1 MAVFNRVYS
10 PLGTQISMLV
20 AEGSLKQDYDADN
33 KIYTPDRRIRP
44 TAIQPICS
52 ITDPSGILENGTV
65 NLYIT
70 DIKWYEN
77 EISEANLISPT
88 NSKYKIDSTSNTNNR
103 GRIIVYKNVNF
114 DAPVTLIF
122 TATFADMV
130 NGKLRRKA
138 YFVGT
143 SVLASNVA
151 ASSPAV
157 LKTDYPRGRC
167 FNPIKEL
174 TYLKLSAD
182 LVAGETSIPSA
193 YWWYKKNGSAESLIT
208 DYVGHN
214 SRELEVPT
222 ASIGKEQHYVCK
234 VQDCRQ
240 NLTDVRNEYL
250 QEELDK
256 ISDYPRNLLAKQYF
270 LDLNDEI
277 KPGVVTEGED
287 ADGKYICVPNPFAL
301 RTYVGGNEQRDLFS
315 GKMSFKENTAYVLRV
330 VGKYVSETE
339 SQWGFAFIIAY
350 TDGTFSSALRFD
362 YMANKKIEAVHK
374 STPNKTISHIS
385 CTYGF
390 DIPSYIYGIQITE
403 EYNYNLLEGDTE
415 EVTINIEDDGTN
427 SDNYKIAA
435 RNISKSLNTGNKV
448 TVSIGDVVNLKG
460 ESTEY
465 TVLIL
470 QKQESGNQ
478 SVSSI
483 LSASKK
489 TSILT
494 IHSSFNSAYPYMLYL
509 YAGKSGATAGNA
521 VQYKNVQLLEG
532 EYAWNVLGED
542 IEELVVGEG
551 ADHQGKYKYIQFN
564 NELTIGGK
572 YTLDIGDIVNL
583 KGEAT
588 EYTVFIQQN
597 NGDVSTIVSDVLKVT
612 DTKRVTF
619 TINDKYVKNQN
630 VTTSLLLFAGVSG
643 ATSGNIVQ
651 FKNIRLLQG
660 GTVLPSVPAYTPH
673 FIPSA
678 PDIEVESERITLPE
692 GYRPDVQGKT
702 INHEFTLVTRLPPYR
717 TSVITPYGNDSGVIS
732 IPSDVKLFPAWIQ
745 VDVAGIGTLDNPEKY
760 FSADWGNGL
769 KGMNVLLDADDIGL
783 GVQEVEPDVVE
794 GMEHVKYAV
803 SGCSLPSANM
813 NKLEEFV
820 EGSRIVVEVPP
831 NTPTKSA
838 VDIYVIKNNIGCRVS
853 YLGTGFADLYIYAY
867 GFRKKANIKNLQ
879 KTIQCFEFEIG
890 STLNGCKL
898 KINGIS
904 YTGSFTEYE
913 AGEIS
918 NVAVQNS
925 AFTSLIEIYSPENAL
940 LHKWDFEGSTD
951 DERLSD
957 KAETENKVNFSKS
970 EGFEF
975 IPV

>member
-44 TAIQPICS
+44 TAIQPVCS

-130 NGKLRRKA
+130 NGKLRRKV

-151 ASSPAV
+151 ASSPVV

-167 FNPIKEL
+167 FNPIKGL

-270 LDLNDEI
+270 LDLNDEVQ
-277 KPGVVTEGED
+277 PGVVTEGED
-287 ADGKYICVPNPFAL
+287 ADGKYICVPNPAKL
-301 RTYVGGNEQRDLFS
+301 RTYVGGDEQRDLFS
-315 GKMSFKENTAYVLRV
+315 GKMSFKENTVYVLRV
-330 VGKYVSETE
+330 VGKYVSEID
-339 SQWGFAFIIAY
+339 SQWGFSLRIVY
-350 TDGTFSSALRFD
+350 TDGTFSSPLRFD
-362 YMANKKIEAVHK
+362 YKVNKKTEAIYI
-374 STPNKTISHIS
+374 SDSGKTISHIS
-385 CTYGF
+385 STYGF
-390 DIPSYIYGIQITE
+390 EIPSYIYGIQITE

-415 EVTINIEDDGTN
+415 EVTVNASDSNTN
-427 SDNYKIAA
+427 YASIPIAKIS
-435 RNISKSLNTGNKV
+435 SKKV
-448 TVSIGDVVNLKG
+448 TISIDDVVNIAG
-460 ESTEY
+460 DATEY
-465 TVLIL
+465 SASMYNYGTV
-470 QKQESGNQ
+470 N
-478 SVSSI
+478 SI
-483 LSASKK
+483 VANFIVLSKSKK
-489 TSILT
+489 TGVLNLT
-494 IHSSFNSAYPYMLYL
+494 DKYDASQPAIIML
-509 YAGKSGATAGNA
+509 YAGKSGATAGNS
-521 VQYKNVQLLEG
+521 VKYSNVQLLEG

-542 IEELVVGEG
+542 VEALIVGDGDENK
-551 ADHQGKYKYIQFN
+551 AQSSYILIDN
-564 NELTIGGK
+564 ILSVGGK
-572 YTLDIGDIVNL
+572 YTLNIGDITGFQNN
-583 KGEAT
+583 T
-588 EYTVFIQQN
+588 ELTCSIQQSVGN
-597 NGDVSTIVSDVLKVT
+597 TGSIVSNT
-612 DTKRVTF
+612 ISINSETKTVTF
-619 TINDKYVKNQN
+619 TINDKYLIDNSRVTKLVFYSGYTSDIIQLKN
-630 VTTSLLLFAGVSG
+630 V
-643 ATSGNIVQ
+643 
-651 FKNIRLLQG
+651 RLLYG
-660 GTVLPSVPAYTPH
+660 ETVLPSVPAYTPH

-678 PDIEVESERITLPE
+678 PDIEVESESIQLPE

-794 GMEHVKYAV
+794 GLDKVRYAA
-803 SGCSLPSANM
+803 SGINLPFN
-813 NKLEEFV
+813 NIEDFV
-820 EGSRIVVEVPP
+820 EGSRIVLEIPP
-831 NTPTKSA
+831 NTPN
-838 VDIYVIKNNIGCRVS
+838 KN
-853 YLGTGFADLYIYAY
+853 AYIS
-867 GFRKKANIKNLQ
+867 FRKDGFGLLIMYNVNGNVSLFIYGYNKRMSTIIKYVESVILRY
-879 KTIQCFEFEIG
+879 ELLIG
-890 STLNGCKL
+890 ATLEECQLFLNGKL
-898 KINGIS
+898 
-904 YTGSFTEYE
+904 YTGSFGNIEN
-913 AGEIS
+913 GGG
-918 NVAVQNS
+918 NS
-925 AFTSLIEIYSPENAL
+925 FNIDVNSRVSLVEIYSPENAL

>member
-44 TAIQPICS
+44 TAIQPVCS

-151 ASSPAV
+151 ASSPVV

-167 FNPIKEL
+167 FNPIKGL

-256 ISDYPRNLLAKQYF
+256 ISDYPRNLLAKRYF
-270 LDLNDEI
+270 LGLNDEVQ
-277 KPGVVTEGED
+277 PGVVTEGED
-287 ADGKYICVPNPFAL
+287 ADGKYICIPSPSVLYA
-301 RTYVGGNEQRDLFS
+301 YVGKTEQRDLFS
-315 GKMSFKENTAYVLRV
+315 GKMSFKENTVYILRV
-330 VGKYVSETE
+330 VGKHVSETE
-339 SQWGFAFIIAY
+339 SQWGFAFMIAY
-350 TDGTFSSALRFD
+350 TDGTISYAKFGD
-362 YMANKKIEAVHK
+362 NANKKREFVIK

-390 DIPSYIYGIQITE
+390 DIPSYIYDIQITE

-415 EVTINIEDDGTN
+415 EVTINIEDNGTN

-435 RNISKSLNTGNKV
+435 RNISKSLNAGNKV

-465 TVLIL
+465 TVLIY
-470 QKQESGNQ
+470 QMQESGNQ

-597 NGDVSTIVSDVLKVT
+597 NGDVSTIVSDVLRVT

-745 VDVAGIGTLDNPEKY
+745 VDVAGIGALDNPEKY

-794 GMEHVKYAV
+794 GLDKVRYAA
-803 SGCSLPSANM
+803 SGINLPFN
-813 NKLEEFV
+813 NIEDFV
-820 EGSRIVVEVPP
+820 EGSRIVLEIPP
-831 NTPTKSA
+831 NTPN
-838 VDIYVIKNNIGCRVS
+838 KN
-853 YLGTGFADLYIYAY
+853 AYIS
-867 GFRKKANIKNLQ
+867 FRKDGFGLLIMYNVNGNVSLFIYGYNKRMSTIIKYVESVILRY
-879 KTIQCFEFEIG
+879 ELLIG
-890 STLNGCKL
+890 ATLEECQLFLNGKL
-898 KINGIS
+898 
-904 YTGSFTEYE
+904 YTGSFGNIEN
-913 AGEIS
+913 GGG
-918 NVAVQNS
+918 NS
-925 AFTSLIEIYSPENAL
+925 FNIDVNSRVSLVEIYSPENAL

>member
-1 MAVFNRVYS
+1 MVAFNKVYS
-10 PLGTQISMLV
+10 PLLTQLSLSV
-20 AEGSLKQDYDADN
+20 KEGALIQDYDVDN

-44 TAIQPICS
+44 TMIQPQCS
-52 ITDPSGILENGTV
+52 VVDREGVIESGIV
-65 NLYIT
+65 NRYIT
-70 DIKWYEN
+70 DVKWYEN
-77 EISEANLISPT
+77 RIDDDHLIQ
-88 NSKYKIDSTSNTNNR
+88 STSTQYKVDISSNTDSR
-103 GRIIVYKNVNF
+103 GHIIVYKNVPF

-122 TATFADMV
+122 TATFVDLV
-130 NGKLRRKA
+130 GNKIRRKA
-138 YFVGT
+138 YFMESIT
-143 SVLASNVA
+143 LATDSYS
-151 ASSPAV
+151 SSPLV
-157 LKTDYPRGRC
+157 LKPSMPRGNKY
-167 FNPIKEL
+167 NPL
-174 TYLKLSAD
+174 TNLKYMTLAAD
-182 LVAGETSIPSA
+182 LCSGNTVIPAA
-193 YWWYKKNGSAESLIT
+193 YWWYRKRNGQETLVT

-214 SRELEVPT
+214 LRELQVPAT
-222 ASIGKEQHYVCK
+222 ELEKGKLNQYVCK

-287 ADGKYICVPNPFAL
+287 ADGKYICVPNPATL
-301 RTYVGGNEQRDLFS
+301 RTYVGGDEQRDLFS
-315 GKMSFKENTAYVLRV
+315 GKMSFKENTVYVLRV
-330 VGKYVSETE
+330 VGKYASEID
-339 SQWGFAFIIAY
+339 SQWGFSLRIVY
-350 TDGTFSSALRFD
+350 TDGTFSSPLRFD
-362 YMANKKIEAVHK
+362 YKANKKTEAIYI
-374 STPNKTISHIS
+374 SDSGKTISHIS
-385 CTYGF
+385 CTYG
-390 DIPSYIYGIQITE
+390 IGVPSYIYDIQITE
-403 EYNYNLLEGDTE
+403 KYNYNLLKGDTE
-415 EVTINIEDDGTN
+415 EVTVVGGDN
-427 SDNYKIAA
+427 STKSES
-435 RNISKSLNTGNKV
+435 RLISKVLTVGTKYTLKCDDIDSTSESNTVLLIQLSPIAFVSDFYNLNKANKV
-448 TVSIGDVVNLKG
+448 ARFN
-460 ESTEY
+460 
-465 TVLIL
+465 
-470 QKQESGNQ
+470 
-478 SVSSI
+478 I
-483 LSASKK
+483 LSNYNRDSP
-489 TSILT
+489 T
-494 IHSSFNSAYPYMLYL
+494 YLYL
-509 YAGKSGATAGNA
+509 YANSEGNSAGHTTT
-521 VQYKNVQLLEG
+521 YKNVQLLEG

-597 NGDVSTIVSDVLKVT
+597 NGDVSTIVSDVLRVT

-660 GTVLPSVPAYTPH
+660 ETVLPSMPSYTPH

-794 GMEHVKYAV
+794 GLEHVKYGLAGYFAAPT
-803 SGCSLPSANM
+803 SN
-813 NKLEEFV
+813 LEKIET
-820 EGSRIVVEVPP
+820 GTRLVVECDLSHTTASRPI
-831 NTPTKSA
+831 S
-838 VDIYVIKNNIGCRVS
+838 IRKNK
-853 YLGTGFADLYIYAY
+853 Y
-867 GFRKKANIKNLQ
+867 GFYITIDANKKVLIYIVFNDLSYRANGL
-879 KTIQCFEFEIG
+879 FEPSNPMLIDIRMGDTSDESSVI
-890 STLNGCKL
+890 
-898 KINGIS
+898 INGITYKFNS
-904 YTGSFTEYE
+904 VGLNLGFT
-913 AGEIS
+913 S
-918 NVAVQNS
+918 DD
-925 AFTSLIEIYSPENAL
+925 AFYIYRELRTSLIEIYKDDTL
-940 LHKWDFEGSTD
+940 LHKWDFEGSTSA
-951 DERLSD
+951 ERLSD
-957 KAETENKVNFSKS
+957 KAETENKISIVMGDGS
-970 EGFEF
+970 EF

>member
-1 MAVFNRVYS
+1 MVAFNKVYS
-10 PLGTQISMLV
+10 PLLTQLSLSV
-20 AEGSLKQDYDADN
+20 KEGALIQDYDVDN

-44 TAIQPICS
+44 TMIQPQCS
-52 ITDPSGILENGTV
+52 VVDREGVIESGIV
-65 NLYIT
+65 NRYIT
-70 DIKWYEN
+70 DVKWYEN
-77 EISEANLISPT
+77 RIDDDHLIQ
-88 NSKYKIDSTSNTNNR
+88 STSTQYKVDISSNTDSR
-103 GRIIVYKNVNF
+103 GHIIVYKNVPF

-122 TATFADMV
+122 TATFVDLV
-130 NGKLRRKA
+130 GNKIRRKA
-138 YFVGT
+138 YFMESIT
-143 SVLASNVA
+143 LATDSYS
-151 ASSPAV
+151 SSPLV
-157 LKTDYPRGRC
+157 LKPSMPRGNKY
-167 FNPIKEL
+167 NPL
-174 TYLKLSAD
+174 TNLKYMTLAAD
-182 LVAGETSIPSA
+182 LCSGNTVIPAA
-193 YWWYKKNGSAESLIT
+193 YWWYRKRNGQETLVT

-214 SRELEVPT
+214 LRELQVPAT
-222 ASIGKEQHYVCK
+222 ELEKGKLNQYVCK

-270 LDLNDEI
+270 LDLNDEVQ
-277 KPGVVTEGED
+277 PGVVTEGED
-287 ADGKYICVPNPFAL
+287 ADGKYICIPSPSVLYA
-301 RTYVGGNEQRDLFS
+301 YVGKTEQRDLFS
-315 GKMSFKENTAYVLRV
+315 GKMSFKENTVYILRV
-330 VGKYVSETE
+330 VGKHVSETE
-339 SQWGFAFIIAY
+339 SQWGFAFMIAY
-350 TDGTFSSALRFD
+350 TDGTISYAKFGD
-362 YMANKKIEAVHK
+362 NANKKREFVIK

-385 CTYGF
+385 CAYGF

-415 EVTINIEDDGTN
+415 EVTINIEDNGTN

-435 RNISKSLNTGNKV
+435 RNISKSLNAGNKV

-465 TVLIL
+465 TVLIY
-470 QKQESGNQ
+470 QIKESRNQ
-478 SVSSI
+478 SISSV

-494 IHSSFNSAYPYMLYL
+494 IPSSFNSADPCVLYL
-509 YAGKSGATAGNA
+509 YAGKPGATAGNS
-521 VQYKNVQLLEG
+521 VKYNSVQLIEG

-597 NGDVSTIVSDVLKVT
+597 NGDVSTIVSDVLRVT

-660 GTVLPSVPAYTPH
+660 KTALPSAPSYTPH

-678 PDIEVESERITLPE
+678 PDIEVESESIQLPE

-702 INHEFTLVTRLPPYR
+702 INHEFAL
-717 TSVITPYGNDSGVIS
+717 TSEMPAYNVKVVTPYGDDSGVIS
-732 IPSDVKLFPAWIQ
+732 IPNNVKLFPAWIQ

-794 GMEHVKYAV
+794 GLDKVRYAA
-803 SGCSLPSANM
+803 SGINLPFN
-813 NKLEEFV
+813 NIEDFV

-867 GFRKKANIKNLQ
+867 GFRKNANIKNLQ

-890 STLNGCKL
+890 STLDECKL

-913 AGEIS
+913 AGETS
-918 NVAVQNS
+918 NVVVKNS

-970 EGFEF
+970 DGFEF

>member
-44 TAIQPICS
+44 TAIQPVCS

-167 FNPIKEL
+167 FNPIKGL

-250 QEELDK
+250 QKELDK

-301 RTYVGGNEQRDLFS
+301 RTYIGGNEQRDLFS

-374 STPNKTISHIS
+374 STPGKTISHIS

-415 EVTINIEDDGTN
+415 EVTVNASDSNTN
-427 SDNYKIAA
+427 YASIPIAKIS
-435 RNISKSLNTGNKV
+435 SKKV
-448 TVSIGDVVNLKG
+448 TISIDDVVNIAG
-460 ESTEY
+460 DATEY
-465 TVLIL
+465 
-470 QKQESGNQ
+470 
-478 SVSSI
+478 SVSMYNYGTVNSI
-483 LSASKK
+483 VANFIVLSKSKK
-489 TSILT
+489 TGVLNLT
-494 IHSSFNSAYPYMLYL
+494 DKYDASQPAIIML
-509 YAGKSGATAGNA
+509 YAGKSGATAGNS
-521 VQYKNVQLLEG
+521 VKYSNVQLLEG

-542 IEELVVGEG
+542 VEALIVGDGDENK
-551 ADHQGKYKYIQFN
+551 AQSSYILIDN
-564 NELTIGGK
+564 ILSVGGK
-572 YTLDIGDIVNL
+572 YTLNIGDITGFQNN
-583 KGEAT
+583 T
-588 EYTVFIQQN
+588 ELTCSIQQSVGN
-597 NGDVSTIVSDVLKVT
+597 TGSIVSNT
-612 DTKRVTF
+612 ISINSETKTVTF
-619 TINDKYVKNQN
+619 TINDKYLIDNSRVTKLVFYSGYTSDIIQLKN
-630 VTTSLLLFAGVSG
+630 V
-643 ATSGNIVQ
+643 
-651 FKNIRLLQG
+651 RLLYG
-660 GTVLPSVPAYTPH
+660 ETVLPSVPAYTPH

-678 PDIEVESERITLPE
+678 PDIEVESESIQLPE

>member
-1 MAVFNRVYS
+1 MVAFNKVYS
-10 PLGTQISMLV
+10 PLLTQLSLSV
-20 AEGSLKQDYDADN
+20 KEGALIQDYDVDN

-44 TAIQPICS
+44 TMIQPQCS
-52 ITDPSGILENGTV
+52 VVDREGVIESGIV
-65 NLYIT
+65 NRYIT
-70 DIKWYEN
+70 DVKWYEN
-77 EISEANLISPT
+77 RIDDDHLIQ
-88 NSKYKIDSTSNTNNR
+88 STSTQYKVDISSNTDSR
-103 GRIIVYKNVNF
+103 GHIIVYKNVPF

-122 TATFADMV
+122 TATFVDLV
-130 NGKLRRKA
+130 GNKIRRKA
-138 YFVGT
+138 YFMESIT
-143 SVLASNVA
+143 LATDSYS
-151 ASSPAV
+151 SSPLV
-157 LKTDYPRGRC
+157 LKPSMPRGNKY
-167 FNPIKEL
+167 NPL
-174 TYLKLSAD
+174 TNLKYMTLAAD
-182 LVAGETSIPSA
+182 LCSGNTVIPAA
-193 YWWYKKNGSAESLIT
+193 YWWYRKRNGQETLVT

-214 SRELEVPT
+214 LRELQVPAT
-222 ASIGKEQHYVCK
+222 ELEKGKLNQYVCK

-287 ADGKYICVPNPFAL
+287 ADGKYICIPSPSVLYA
-301 RTYVGGNEQRDLFS
+301 YVGKTEQRDLFS
-315 GKMSFKENTAYVLRV
+315 GKMSFKENTVYIMRV
-330 VGKYVSETE
+330 VGKHVSETE
-339 SQWGFAFIIAY
+339 SQWGFAFMIAY
-350 TDGTFSSALRFD
+350 TDGTISYAKFGD
-362 YMANKKIEAVHK
+362 NANKKREFVIK

-390 DIPSYIYGIQITE
+390 EIPSYIYDIQITE

-415 EVTINIEDDGTN
+415 EVLVTAATGNSNSYKKIKISKALSVGKKITVKVDGMENLAGEATEYSVNLMQGTEIITTGEKLKSSYKTHVFTINDKYDPN
-427 SDNYKIAA
+427 
-435 RNISKSLNTGNKV
+435 
-448 TVSIGDVVNLKG
+448 G
-460 ESTEY
+460 EPAY
-465 TVLIL
+465 LI
-470 QKQESGNQ
+470 
-478 SVSSI
+478 
-483 LSASKK
+483 
-489 TSILT
+489 
-494 IHSSFNSAYPYMLYL
+494 L
-509 YAGKSGATAGNA
+509 YAGKTLETAGNS
-521 VQYKNVQLLEG
+521 VKYKNVQLLEG

-542 IEELVVGEG
+542 IEEVTVEAGESSNG
-551 ADHQGKYKYIQFN
+551 RSGILIPNK
-564 NELTIGGK
+564 LTVGGK
-572 YTLDIGDIVNL
+572 YMITVDDIINL
-583 KGEAT
+583 KGEET
-588 EYTVFIQQN
+588 EYTVLVRQN
-597 NGDVSTIVSDVLKVT
+597 RESSIPISDTISISQNK
-612 DTKRVTF
+612 KNAII
-619 TINDKYVKNQN
+619 TINDQYQDGDYETILYVY
-630 VTTSLLLFAGVSG
+630 AGQAGST
-643 ATSGNIVQ
+643 AGNIVQ

-660 GTVLPSVPAYTPH
+660 ETVLPSAPSYTPH

-678 PDIEVESERITLPE
+678 PDIEVESESIQLPE

-702 INHEFTLVTRLPPYR
+702 INHEFAL
-717 TSVITPYGNDSGVIS
+717 TSEMPAYNVKVVTPYGDDSGVIS
-732 IPSDVKLFPAWIQ
+732 IPNNVKLFPAWIQ

-794 GMEHVKYAV
+794 GLDKVRYAA
-803 SGCSLPSANM
+803 SGINLPFN
-813 NKLEEFV
+813 NIEDFV

-890 STLNGCKL
+890 STLDECKL

-904 YTGSFTEYE
+904 YTGNFTEYE

-918 NVAVQNS
+918 NVVVQNS
-925 AFTSLIEIYSPENAL
+925 AFTSLIEIYSQENAL

-970 EGFEF
+970 DGFEF

>member
-44 TAIQPICS
+44 TAIQPVCS

-167 FNPIKEL
+167 FNPIKGL

-256 ISDYPRNLLAKQYF
+256 IADYPRNMLAKQYF
-270 LDLNDEI
+270 LDLNNEVQ
-277 KPGVVTEGED
+277 PGVVTEGED
-287 ADGKYICVPNPFAL
+287 ADGKYICVPNPATL
-301 RTYVGGNEQRDLFS
+301 RTYVGADKFGDLFS
-315 GKMSFKENTAYVLRV
+315 GKISFKENTVYVVRIK
-330 VGKYVSETE
+330 GKSIMTGEGNAT
-339 SQWGFAFIIAY
+339 GFMLTIVY
-350 TDGTFSSALRFD
+350 TDGSRKTYNSSGKDAISEIVFSTESG
-362 YMANKKIEAVHK
+362 
-374 STPNKTISHIS
+374 KTVSHIS
-385 CTYGF
+385 CTYGNNY
-390 DIPSYIYGIQITE
+390 PTYIYDIQITE
-403 EYNYNLLEGDTE
+403 EYNYNLLEGNTE
-415 EVTINIEDDGTN
+415 EVVVTASTGN
-427 SDNYKIAA
+427 SNSYKKIK
-435 RNISKSLNTGNKV
+435 ISKALSVGKKITVKV
-448 TVSIGDVVNLKG
+448 DGMENLAGEATEYSVNLMQGTEIITTREKLKSSYKTHVFTITDKYDPNG
-460 ESTEY
+460 EPAY
-465 TVLIL
+465 LI
-470 QKQESGNQ
+470 
-478 SVSSI
+478 
-483 LSASKK
+483 
-489 TSILT
+489 
-494 IHSSFNSAYPYMLYL
+494 L
-509 YAGKSGATAGNA
+509 YAGKTLETAGNS
-521 VQYKNVQLLEG
+521 VKYSNVQLLEG

-542 IEELVVGEG
+542 VEALIVGDGDENKT
-551 ADHQGKYKYIQFN
+551 QSSYILIDN
-564 NELTIGGK
+564 ILSVGGK
-572 YTLDIGDIVNL
+572 YTLNIGDITGFQNN
-583 KGEAT
+583 T
-588 EYTVFIQQN
+588 ELTCSIQQSVGN
-597 NGDVSTIVSDVLKVT
+597 TGSIVSNT
-612 DTKRVTF
+612 ISINSETKTVTF
-619 TINDKYVKNQN
+619 TINDKYLIDNSRVTKLVFYSGYTSDIIQLKN
-630 VTTSLLLFAGVSG
+630 V
-643 ATSGNIVQ
+643 
-651 FKNIRLLQG
+651 RLMYG
-660 GTVLPSVPAYTPH
+660 ETVLPSMPSYTPH

-678 PDIEVESERITLPE
+678 PDIEVASEAIQLPE

-717 TSVITPYGNDSGVIS
+717 TSVVTPYGNDSGVIS
-732 IPSDVKLFPAWIQ
+732 IPSDVKLFPAGIQ
-745 VDVAGIGTLDNPEKY
+745 VDVAGIGTLDNPERY

-794 GMEHVKYAV
+794 GMEHVKYGLAGYFAAPT
-803 SGCSLPSANM
+803 SN
-813 NKLEEFV
+813 LEKIET
-820 EGSRIVVEVPP
+820 GTRLVVECDLSHTTASRPI
-831 NTPTKSA
+831 S
-838 VDIYVIKNNIGCRVS
+838 IRKNK
-853 YLGTGFADLYIYAY
+853 Y
-867 GFRKKANIKNLQ
+867 GFYITIDANKKVLIYIVFNDLSYRANGL
-879 KTIQCFEFEIG
+879 FEPSNPMLIDIRMGDTSDESSVI
-890 STLNGCKL
+890 
-898 KINGIS
+898 INGITYKFNS
-904 YTGSFTEYE
+904 VGLNLGFT
-913 AGEIS
+913 S
-918 NVAVQNS
+918 DD
-925 AFTSLIEIYSPENAL
+925 AFYIYRELRTSLIEIYKDDTL
-940 LHKWDFEGSTD
+940 LHKWDFEGSTSA
-951 DERLSD
+951 ERLSD
-957 KAETENKVNFSKS
+957 KAETENKISIVMGDGS
-970 EGFEF
+970 EF

>member
-44 TAIQPICS
+44 TAIQPVCS

-114 DAPVTLIF
+114 GAPVTLIF

-167 FNPIKEL
+167 FNPIKGL

-256 ISDYPRNLLAKQYF
+256 IADYPRNMLAKQYF
-270 LDLNDEI
+270 LDLNDEVQ
-277 KPGVVTEGED
+277 PGVVTEGED
-287 ADGKYICVPNPFAL
+287 ADGKYICVPNPTVL
-301 RTYVGGNEQRDLFS
+301 RAYVGGNEQRDLFS

-330 VGKYVSETE
+330 VGRYVSEVET
-339 SQWGFAFIIAY
+339 QWGFAFMIVY
-350 TDGTFSSALRFD
+350 TDGTVSSALRFD
-362 YMANKKIEAVHK
+362 YKANKKTEAIYI
-374 STPNKTISHIS
+374 SDSGKTISHIS
-385 CTYGF
+385 CTYGLGV
-390 DIPSYIYGIQITE
+390 PSYIYGIQITE
-403 EYNYNLLEGDTE
+403 DYNYNLLEGNTE
-415 EVTINIEDDGTN
+415 EVVVTASTGNSNSYKKIKISKALSVGKKITVKVDGMENLAGEATEYSVNLMQGTEIITTGEKLKSSYKTHVFTINDKYDPN
-427 SDNYKIAA
+427 
-435 RNISKSLNTGNKV
+435 
-448 TVSIGDVVNLKG
+448 G
-460 ESTEY
+460 EPAY
-465 TVLIL
+465 LI
-470 QKQESGNQ
+470 
-478 SVSSI
+478 
-483 LSASKK
+483 
-489 TSILT
+489 
-494 IHSSFNSAYPYMLYL
+494 L
-509 YAGKSGATAGNA
+509 YAGKTLETAGNS
-521 VQYKNVQLLEG
+521 VKYKNVQLLEG

-542 IEELVVGEG
+542 VEALIVGDGDENKT
-551 ADHQGKYKYIQFN
+551 QSSYILIDN
-564 NELTIGGK
+564 ILSVGGK
-572 YTLDIGDIVNL
+572 YTLNIGDITGFQNN
-583 KGEAT
+583 T
-588 EYTVFIQQN
+588 ELTCSIQQSVGN
-597 NGDVSTIVSDVLKVT
+597 TGSIVSNT
-612 DTKRVTF
+612 ISINSETKTVTF
-619 TINDKYVKNQN
+619 TINDKYLINNSRVTKLVFYSGYTSDIIQLKN
-630 VTTSLLLFAGVSG
+630 V
-643 ATSGNIVQ
+643 
-651 FKNIRLLQG
+651 RLLYG
-660 GTVLPSVPAYTPH
+660 ETVLPSMPSYTPH

-678 PDIEVESERITLPE
+678 PDIEVASEAIQLPE

-717 TSVITPYGNDSGVIS
+717 TSVVTPYGNDSGVIS
-732 IPSDVKLFPAWIQ
+732 IPSDAKLFPAGIQ
-745 VDVAGIGTLDNPEKY
+745 VDVAGIGTLDNPERY

-783 GVQEVEPDVVE
+783 GVHEVEPDVVE
-794 GMEHVKYAV
+794 GMEHVKYGLAGYFAAPT
-803 SGCSLPSANM
+803 SN
-813 NKLEEFV
+813 LEKIET
-820 EGSRIVVEVPP
+820 GTRLVVECDLSHTTASRPI
-831 NTPTKSA
+831 S
-838 VDIYVIKNNIGCRVS
+838 IRKNK
-853 YLGTGFADLYIYAY
+853 Y
-867 GFRKKANIKNLQ
+867 GFYITIDANKKVLIYIVFNDLSYRANGL
-879 KTIQCFEFEIG
+879 FEPSNPMLIDIRMGDTSDESSVI
-890 STLNGCKL
+890 
-898 KINGIS
+898 INGITYKFNS
-904 YTGSFTEYE
+904 VGLNLGFT
-913 AGEIS
+913 S
-918 NVAVQNS
+918 DD
-925 AFTSLIEIYSPENAL
+925 AFYIYRELRTSLIEIYKDDTL
-940 LHKWDFEGSTD
+940 LHKWDFEGDTD

-957 KAETENKVNFSKS
+957 KAETENKISIVMGDGS
-970 EGFEF
+970 EF

>member
-44 TAIQPICS
+44 TAIQPVCS

-167 FNPIKEL
+167 FNPIKGL

-250 QEELDK
+250 NEELDK
-256 ISDYPRNLLAKQYF
+256 ISEYPRNLLAKQYF
-270 LDLNDEI
+270 LDLNDEVQ
-277 KPGVVTEGED
+277 PGVVTEGED
-287 ADGKYICVPNPFAL
+287 ADGKYICVPNPAKL
-301 RTYVGGNEQRDLFS
+301 RVYVGGNEQRDLFS

-350 TDGTFSSALRFD
+350 TDGTVSLALRFD
-362 YMANKKIEAVHK
+362 YMANKKIETVHK
-374 STPNKTISHIS
+374 STPGKTISHIS

-415 EVTINIEDDGTN
+415 EVTVTSVTGDNTTN
-427 SDNYKIAA
+427 KHIK
-435 RNISKSLNTGNKV
+435 ISKGLSNKKLTVGIDDVLNLTG
-448 TVSIGDVVNLKG
+448 DA
-460 ESTEY
+460 TEY
-465 TVLIL
+465 
-470 QKQESGNQ
+470 
-478 SVSSI
+478 SV
-483 LSASKK
+483 AV
-489 TSILT
+489 
-494 IHSSFNSAYPYMLYL
+494 FNSGTVGSTISNFVVLSTYRKVGVLNLTDGYDASQPASLML
-509 YAGKSGATAGNA
+509 YAGKSGATAGNS
-521 VQYKNVQLLEG
+521 VKYKNVQLLEG

-542 IEELVVGEG
+542 VEEVTIVGESINS
-551 ADHQGKYKYIQFN
+551 YKSIEIKDPIQA
-564 NELTIGGK
+564 GGK
-572 YTLDIGDIVNL
+572 YTLDIGEIIKVE
-583 KGEAT
+583 GSTE
-588 EYTVFIQQN
+588 EYTVQMYQFGAVNSSIATPSGVITQN
-597 NGDVSTIVSDVLKVT
+597 QKSITFTVNSKYNPELKVHL
-612 DTKRVTF
+612 VL
-619 TINDKYVKNQN
+619 Y
-630 VTTSLLLFAGVSG
+630 AGVLNN
-643 ATSGNIVQ
+643 TSGNTVQ
-651 FKNIRLLQG
+651 YKNIRLLQG
-660 GTVLPSVPAYTPH
+660 ETVLPSMPDYTPH
-673 FIPSA
+673 FVPSA
-678 PDIEVESERITLPE
+678 PDIEVASEAIQLPE

-717 TSVITPYGNDSGVIS
+717 TSVVTPYGNDSGVIS
-732 IPSDVKLFPAWIQ
+732 IPSDVKLFPAGIQ
-745 VDVAGIGTLDNPEKY
+745 VDVAGIGTLDNPERY

-794 GMEHVKYAV
+794 GMEHVKYGLAGYFAAPT
-803 SGCSLPSANM
+803 SN
-813 NKLEEFV
+813 LEKIET
-820 EGSRIVVEVPP
+820 GTRLVVECDLSHTTASRPI
-831 NTPTKSA
+831 S
-838 VDIYVIKNNIGCRVS
+838 IRKNK
-853 YLGTGFADLYIYAY
+853 Y
-867 GFRKKANIKNLQ
+867 GFYITIDANKKVLIYIVFNDLSYRANGL
-879 KTIQCFEFEIG
+879 FEPSNPMLIDIRMGDTSDESSVI
-890 STLNGCKL
+890 
-898 KINGIS
+898 INGITYKFNS
-904 YTGSFTEYE
+904 VGLNLGFT
-913 AGEIS
+913 S
-918 NVAVQNS
+918 DD
-925 AFTSLIEIYSPENAL
+925 AFYIYRELRTSLIEIYKDDTL
-940 LHKWDFEGSTD
+940 LHKWDFEGSTSA
-951 DERLSD
+951 ERLSD
-957 KAETENKVNFSKS
+957 KAETENKISIVMGDGS
-970 EGFEF
+970 EF

>member
-44 TAIQPICS
+44 TAIQPVCS

-167 FNPIKEL
+167 FNPIKGL

-270 LDLNDEI
+270 LDLNDEVQ
-277 KPGVVTEGED
+277 PGVVTEGED
-287 ADGKYICVPNPFAL
+287 ADGKYICVPNPAKL
-301 RTYVGGNEQRDLFS
+301 RTYVGGDEQRDLFS
-315 GKMSFKENTAYVLRV
+315 GKMSFKENTVYVLRV
-330 VGKYVSETE
+330 VGKYVSEID
-339 SQWGFAFIIAY
+339 SQWGFSLRIVY
-350 TDGTFSSALRFD
+350 TDGTFSSPLRFD
-362 YMANKKIEAVHK
+362 YKVNKKTEAIYI
-374 STPNKTISHIS
+374 SDSGKTISHIS

-415 EVTINIEDDGTN
+415 EVTIDGGTSNSKAELILISKNLKVGGKYTVSADDIDSTSN
-427 SDNYKIAA
+427 SDRAILFQAG
-435 RNISKSLNTGNKV
+435 NING
-448 TVSIGDVVNLKG
+448 
-460 ESTEY
+460 
-465 TVLIL
+465 
-470 QKQESGNQ
+470 
-478 SVSSI
+478 SVSNNI
-483 LSASKK
+483 YLSRIRKVS
-489 TSILT
+489 TLT
-494 IHSSFNSAYPYMLYL
+494 VTEKYDVNTPIYLYL
-509 YAGKSGATAGNA
+509 YANDAGGSAGNS
-521 VQYKNVQLLEG
+521 VKYKNVQLLEG

-542 IEELVVGEG
+542 VEALIVGDGDENKT
-551 ADHQGKYKYIQFN
+551 QSSYILIDN
-564 NELTIGGK
+564 ILSVGGK
-572 YTLDIGDIVNL
+572 YTLNIGDITGFQNN
-583 KGEAT
+583 T
-588 EYTVFIQQN
+588 ELTCSIQQSVGN
-597 NGDVSTIVSDVLKVT
+597 TGSIVSNT
-612 DTKRVTF
+612 ISINSETKTVTF
-619 TINDKYVKNQN
+619 TINDKYLINNSRVTKLVFYSGYTSDIIQLKN
-630 VTTSLLLFAGVSG
+630 V
-643 ATSGNIVQ
+643 
-651 FKNIRLLQG
+651 RLLYG
-660 GTVLPSVPAYTPH
+660 ETVLPSMPSYTPH
-673 FIPSA
+673 FILSA
-678 PDIEVESERITLPE
+678 PDIEVASEAIQLPE

-717 TSVITPYGNDSGVIS
+717 TSVVTPYGNDSGVIS
-732 IPSDVKLFPAWIQ
+732 IPSDVKLFPAGIQ
-745 VDVAGIGTLDNPEKY
+745 VDVAGIGTLDNPERY

-794 GMEHVKYAV
+794 GMEHVKYGLAGYFAAPT
-803 SGCSLPSANM
+803 SN
-813 NKLEEFV
+813 LEKIET
-820 EGSRIVVEVPP
+820 GTRLVVECDLSHTTASRPI
-831 NTPTKSA
+831 S
-838 VDIYVIKNNIGCRVS
+838 IRKNK
-853 YLGTGFADLYIYAY
+853 Y
-867 GFRKKANIKNLQ
+867 GFYITIDANKKVLIYIVFNDLSYRANGL
-879 KTIQCFEFEIG
+879 FEPSNPMLIDIRMGDTSDESSVI
-890 STLNGCKL
+890 
-898 KINGIS
+898 INGITYKFNS
-904 YTGSFTEYE
+904 VGLNLGFT
-913 AGEIS
+913 S
-918 NVAVQNS
+918 DD
-925 AFTSLIEIYSPENAL
+925 AFYIYRELRTSLIEIYKDDTL
-940 LHKWDFEGSTD
+940 LHKWDFEGSTSA
-951 DERLSD
+951 ERLSD
-957 KAETENKVNFSKS
+957 KAETENKISIVMGDGS
-970 EGFEF
+970 EF

>member
-44 TAIQPICS
+44 TAIQPVCS

-167 FNPIKEL
+167 FNPIKGL

-256 ISDYPRNLLAKQYF
+256 IADYPRNMLAKQYF
-270 LDLNDEI
+270 LDLNNEVQ
-277 KPGVVTEGED
+277 PGVVTEGED
-287 ADGKYICVPNPFAL
+287 ADGKYICVPNPATL
-301 RTYVGGNEQRDLFS
+301 RTYVGADKFGDLFS
-315 GKMSFKENTAYVLRV
+315 GKISFKENTVYVVRIK
-330 VGKYVSETE
+330 GKSIMTGEGNAT
-339 SQWGFAFIIAY
+339 GFMLTIVY
-350 TDGTFSSALRFD
+350 TDGKYITYPISGINTTVEIVRTTESG
-362 YMANKKIEAVHK
+362 
-374 STPNKTISHIS
+374 KTVSHIS
-385 CTYGF
+385 CTYGNNY
-390 DIPSYIYGIQITE
+390 PTYIYDIQVTE
-403 EYNYNLLEGDTE
+403 DYNYNLLEGNTE
-415 EVTINIEDDGTN
+415 EVVVTASTGNSNSYKKIKISKALSVGKKITVKVDGMENLAGEATEYSVNLMQGTEIITTGEKLKSSYKTHVFTINDKYDPN
-427 SDNYKIAA
+427 
-435 RNISKSLNTGNKV
+435 
-448 TVSIGDVVNLKG
+448 G
-460 ESTEY
+460 EPAY
-465 TVLIL
+465 LI
-470 QKQESGNQ
+470 
-478 SVSSI
+478 
-483 LSASKK
+483 
-489 TSILT
+489 
-494 IHSSFNSAYPYMLYL
+494 L
-509 YAGKSGATAGNA
+509 YAGKTLETAGNS
-521 VQYKNVQLLEG
+521 VKYSNVQLLEG

-542 IEELVVGEG
+542 VEALIVGDGDENKT
-551 ADHQGKYKYIQFN
+551 QSSYILIDN
-564 NELTIGGK
+564 ILSVGGK
-572 YTLDIGDIVNL
+572 YTLNIGDITGFQNN
-583 KGEAT
+583 T
-588 EYTVFIQQN
+588 ELTCSIQQSVGN
-597 NGDVSTIVSDVLKVT
+597 TGSIVSNT
-612 DTKRVTF
+612 ISINSETKTVTF
-619 TINDKYVKNQN
+619 TINDKYLIDNSRVTKLVFYSGYTSDIIQLKN
-630 VTTSLLLFAGVSG
+630 V
-643 ATSGNIVQ
+643 
-651 FKNIRLLQG
+651 RLMYG
-660 GTVLPSVPAYTPH
+660 ETVLPSMPSYTPH

-678 PDIEVESERITLPE
+678 PDIEVASEAIQLPE

-717 TSVITPYGNDSGVIS
+717 TSVVTPYGNDSGVIS
-732 IPSDVKLFPAWIQ
+732 IPSDVKLFPAGIQ
-745 VDVAGIGTLDNPEKY
+745 VDVAGIGTLDNPERY

-794 GMEHVKYAV
+794 GMEHVKYGLAGYFAAPT
-803 SGCSLPSANM
+803 SN
-813 NKLEEFV
+813 LEKIET
-820 EGSRIVVEVPP
+820 GTRLVVECDLSHTTASRPI
-831 NTPTKSA
+831 S
-838 VDIYVIKNNIGCRVS
+838 IRKNK
-853 YLGTGFADLYIYAY
+853 Y
-867 GFRKKANIKNLQ
+867 GFYITIDANKKVLIYIVFNDLSYRANGL
-879 KTIQCFEFEIG
+879 FEPSNPMLIDIRMGDTSDESSVI
-890 STLNGCKL
+890 
-898 KINGIS
+898 INGITYKFNS
-904 YTGSFTEYE
+904 VGLNLGFT
-913 AGEIS
+913 S
-918 NVAVQNS
+918 DD
-925 AFTSLIEIYSPENAL
+925 AFYIYRELRTSLIEIYKDDTL
-940 LHKWDFEGSTD
+940 LHKWDFEGSTSA
-951 DERLSD
+951 ERLSD
-957 KAETENKVNFSKS
+957 KAETENKISIVMGDGS
-970 EGFEF
+970 EF

>member
-44 TAIQPICS
+44 TAIQPVCS

-167 FNPIKEL
+167 FNPIKGL

-214 SRELEVPT
+214 LRELEVPT

-250 QEELDK
+250 NEELDK

-270 LDLNDEI
+270 LDLNNEI

-287 ADGKYICVPNPFAL
+287 ADGKYICIPNPIPL
-301 RTYVGGNEQRDLFS
+301 RTYSGSTAEGDLFS
-315 GKMSFKENTAYVLRV
+315 GKIAFKENTVYTLRV
-330 VGKYVSETE
+330 SGKYDSE
-339 SQWGFAFIIAY
+339 SKRGFYLFIKY
-350 TDGTFSSALRFD
+350 TDGTSEKS
-362 YMANKKIEAVHK
+362 YMIGGYKVKKEFILTSNA
-374 STPNKTISHIS
+374 NKTISHMS
-385 CTYGF
+385 CSYEEV
-390 DIPSYIYGIQITE
+390 IPLYIYDIQITE
-403 EYNYNLLEGDTE
+403 EYDYNLLEGDTE
-415 EVTINIEDDGTN
+415 EVMINIEDDGSN
-427 SDNYKIAA
+427 NDNYKLAS
-435 RNISKSLNTGNKV
+435 RKISKSLSAGKKV

-460 ESTEY
+460 DATEY
-465 TVLIL
+465 TYLIY
-470 QKQESGNQ
+470 QMQESENKIGG
-478 SVSSI
+478 SV

-494 IHSSFNSAYPYMLYL
+494 IPSSFNSYDPCVLYL
-509 YAGKSGATAGNA
+509 YAGKSGVTVGNS
-521 VQYKNVQLLEG
+521 VKYKNVQLLEG

-542 IEELVVGEG
+542 IEEVTVEAGEKENARSG
-551 ADHQGKYKYIQFN
+551 ILIPNK
-564 NELTIGGK
+564 LTVGGK
-572 YTLDIGDIVNL
+572 YTITVDDVINL
-583 KGEAT
+583 KGEET
-588 EYTVFIQQN
+588 KYTILIQQN
-597 NGDVSTIVSDVLKVT
+597 IGGALSQISNTGVITQNNKSIIL
-612 DTKRVTF
+612 
-619 TINDKYVKNQN
+619 TINGKYIPDDDPII
-630 VTTSLLLFAGVSG
+630 TLFIYAGLAGST
-643 ATSGNIVQ
+643 AGNTVQ
-651 FKNIRLLQG
+651 FKNVRLLYG
-660 GTVLPSVPAYTPH
+660 ETVLPSMPSYTPH

-678 PDIEVESERITLPE
+678 PDIEVASEAIQLPE

-717 TSVITPYGNDSGVIS
+717 TSVVTPYGNDSGVIS
-732 IPSDVKLFPAWIQ
+732 IPSDVKLFPAGIQ
-745 VDVAGIGTLDNPEKY
+745 VDVAGIGTLDNPERY

-794 GMEHVKYAV
+794 GMEHVRYGLAGY
-803 SGCSLPSANM
+803 SSAPIDN
-813 NKLEEFV
+813 LEEIKAGMRFV
-820 EGSRIVVEVPP
+820 FEDAACIVTSNRRYSIRLNGYGVYSTLAASGNLKYGIIFGGVIYYVDKTFSGSYPHRVEFTIGDSLETSIVV
-831 NTPTKSA
+831 
-838 VDIYVIKNNIGCRVS
+838 
-853 YLGTGFADLYIYAY
+853 
-867 GFRKKANIKNLQ
+867 
-879 KTIQCFEFEIG
+879 
-890 STLNGCKL
+890 
-898 KINGIS
+898 INGIE
-904 YTGSFTEYE
+904 YTP
-913 AGEIS
+913 AV
-918 NVAVQNS
+918 NVGNS
-925 AFTSLIEIYSPENAL
+925 ENNQFYVESERIVSLIEIYQDDTL
-940 LHKWDFEGSTD
+940 IHKWDFEGSTSA
-951 DERLSD
+951 ERLSD
-957 KAETENKVNFSKS
+957 KAETENKISMVMGNGS
-970 EGFEF
+970 EF

>member
-44 TAIQPICS
+44 TAIQPVCS

-167 FNPIKEL
+167 FNPIKGL

-214 SRELEVPT
+214 LRELEVPT

-256 ISDYPRNLLAKQYF
+256 IADYPRNMLAKQYF
-270 LDLNDEI
+270 LDLNDEVQ
-277 KPGVVTEGED
+277 PGVVTEGED
-287 ADGKYICVPNPFAL
+287 ADGKYICVPNPATL
-301 RTYVGGNEQRDLFS
+301 RTYVGADKFGDLFS
-315 GKMSFKENTAYVLRV
+315 GKISFKENTVYVVRIK
-330 VGKYVSETE
+330 GKSIMTGEGNTT
-339 SQWGFAFIIAY
+339 GFMLTIVY
-350 TDGTFSSALRFD
+350 TDGSRKTYPVSGKDAISEIVFSTESG
-362 YMANKKIEAVHK
+362 
-374 STPNKTISHIS
+374 KTVSHIS
-385 CTYGF
+385 CTYGNNY
-390 DIPSYIYGIQITE
+390 PTYIYDIQITE
-403 EYNYNLLEGDTE
+403 DYNYNLLEGDTE
-415 EVTINIEDDGTN
+415 EVVVTAPVSNNNYYKEIQISKALSVGKKITVKVDGMENLIGESDEYLINLKQGNAIVASSTKLN
-427 SDNYKIAA
+427 SSYKIH
-435 RNISKSLNTGNKV
+435 V
-448 TVSIGDVVNLKG
+448 FTVNDKYDPVG
-460 ESTEY
+460 EP
-465 TVLIL
+465 VCLI
-470 QKQESGNQ
+470 
-478 SVSSI
+478 
-483 LSASKK
+483 
-489 TSILT
+489 
-494 IHSSFNSAYPYMLYL
+494 L
-509 YAGKSGATAGNA
+509 YAGKENTTAGNS
-521 VQYKNVQLLEG
+521 VKYSNVQLLEG

-542 IEELVVGEG
+542 VEEVTIVGESINS
-551 ADHQGKYKYIQFN
+551 YKSIEIKDPIQA
-564 NELTIGGK
+564 GGK
-572 YTLDIGDIVNL
+572 YTLDIGEIIKVE
-583 KGEAT
+583 GSTE
-588 EYTVFIQQN
+588 EYTVQMYQFGAVNSSIATPSGVITQN
-597 NGDVSTIVSDVLKVT
+597 QKSITFTVNSKYNPELKVHL
-612 DTKRVTF
+612 VL
-619 TINDKYVKNQN
+619 Y
-630 VTTSLLLFAGVSG
+630 AGVLNN
-643 ATSGNIVQ
+643 TSGNTVQ
-651 FKNIRLLQG
+651 YKNIRLLQG
-660 GTVLPSVPAYTPH
+660 ETVLPSMPDYTPH
-673 FIPSA
+673 FVPSA
-678 PDIEVESERITLPE
+678 PDIEVASEAIQLPE

-717 TSVITPYGNDSGVIS
+717 TSVVTPYGNDSGVIS
-732 IPSDVKLFPAWIQ
+732 IPSDVKLFPAGIQ
-745 VDVAGIGTLDNPEKY
+745 VDVAGIGTLDNPERY

-794 GMEHVKYAV
+794 GMEHVKYGLAGYFAAPT
-803 SGCSLPSANM
+803 SN
-813 NKLEEFV
+813 LEKIET
-820 EGSRIVVEVPP
+820 GTRLVVECDLSHTTASRPI
-831 NTPTKSA
+831 S
-838 VDIYVIKNNIGCRVS
+838 IRKNK
-853 YLGTGFADLYIYAY
+853 Y
-867 GFRKKANIKNLQ
+867 GFYITIDANKKVLIYIVFNDLSYRANGL
-879 KTIQCFEFEIG
+879 FEPSNPMLIDIRMGDTSDESSVI
-890 STLNGCKL
+890 
-898 KINGIS
+898 INGITYKFNS
-904 YTGSFTEYE
+904 VGLNLGFT
-913 AGEIS
+913 S
-918 NVAVQNS
+918 DD
-925 AFTSLIEIYSPENAL
+925 AFYIYRELRTSLIEIYKDDTL
-940 LHKWDFEGSTD
+940 LHKWDFEGDTD

-957 KAETENKVNFSKS
+957 KAETENKISIVMGDGS
-970 EGFEF
+970 EF

>member
-44 TAIQPICS
+44 TAIQPVCS

-167 FNPIKEL
+167 FNPIKGL

-214 SRELEVPT
+214 LRELEVPT

-287 ADGKYICVPNPFAL
+287 ADGKYICVPNPATL
-301 RTYVGGNEQRDLFS
+301 RTYVGGDEQRDLFS
-315 GKMSFKENTAYVLRV
+315 GKMSFKENTVYVLRV
-330 VGKYVSETE
+330 VGKYASEID
-339 SQWGFAFIIAY
+339 SQWGFSLRIVY
-350 TDGTFSSALRFD
+350 TDGTFSSPLRFD
-362 YMANKKIEAVHK
+362 YKANKKTEAIYI
-374 STPNKTISHIS
+374 SDSGKTISHIS
-385 CTYGF
+385 CTYG
-390 DIPSYIYGIQITE
+390 IGVPSYIYGIQITE

-415 EVTINIEDDGTN
+415 EVVVVGGDDITKVKAI
-427 SDNYKIAA
+427 S
-435 RNISKSLNTGNKV
+435 ISKTL
-448 TVSIGDVVNLKG
+448 VSGKKYTIKCDDINSTSAFDNLLL
-460 ESTEY
+460 Y
-465 TVLIL
+465 
-470 QKQESGNQ
+470 QP
-478 SVSSI
+478 SVGQLVSNI
-483 LSASKK
+483 LSFNKANKIGVFNLDSKYD
-489 TSILT
+489 TNAPIT
-494 IHSSFNSAYPYMLYL
+494 VYL
-509 YAGKSGATAGNA
+509 YAHMANSSAGNS
-521 VQYKNVQLLEG
+521 VKYSNVQLLEG

-542 IEELVVGEG
+542 IEEVTVEAGEKENARSG
-551 ADHQGKYKYIQFN
+551 ILIPNK
-564 NELTIGGK
+564 LTVGGK
-572 YTLDIGDIVNL
+572 YTITVDDVINL
-583 KGEAT
+583 KGEET
-588 EYTVFIQQN
+588 KYTILIQQN
-597 NGDVSTIVSDVLKVT
+597 IGGSLSQISNTGVITQNNKSIIL
-612 DTKRVTF
+612 
-619 TINDKYVKNQN
+619 TINGKYIPDDDPII
-630 VTTSLLLFAGVSG
+630 TLFIYAGLAGST
-643 ATSGNIVQ
+643 AGNTVQ
-651 FKNIRLLQG
+651 FKNVRLLYG
-660 GTVLPSVPAYTPH
+660 ETVLPSMPSYTPH

-678 PDIEVESERITLPE
+678 PDIEVASEAIQLPE

-717 TSVITPYGNDSGVIS
+717 TSVVTPYGNDSGVIS
-732 IPSDVKLFPAWIQ
+732 IPSDVKLFPAGIQ
-745 VDVAGIGTLDNPEKY
+745 VDVAGIGTLDNPERY

-794 GMEHVKYAV
+794 GMEHVRYGLAGY
-803 SGCSLPSANM
+803 SSAPIDN
-813 NKLEEFV
+813 LEEIKAGMRFV
-820 EGSRIVVEVPP
+820 FEDAACIVTSNRRYSIRLNGYGVYSTLAASGNLKYGIIFGGVIYYVDKTFSGSYPHRVEFTIGDSLETSIVV
-831 NTPTKSA
+831 
-838 VDIYVIKNNIGCRVS
+838 
-853 YLGTGFADLYIYAY
+853 
-867 GFRKKANIKNLQ
+867 
-879 KTIQCFEFEIG
+879 
-890 STLNGCKL
+890 
-898 KINGIS
+898 INGIE
-904 YTGSFTEYE
+904 YTP
-913 AGEIS
+913 AV
-918 NVAVQNS
+918 NVGNS
-925 AFTSLIEIYSPENAL
+925 ENNQFYVESERIVSLIEIYQDDTL
-940 LHKWDFEGSTD
+940 IHKWDFEGSTSA
-951 DERLSD
+951 ERLSD
-957 KAETENKVNFSKS
+957 KAETENKISMVMGNGS
-970 EGFEF
+970 EF